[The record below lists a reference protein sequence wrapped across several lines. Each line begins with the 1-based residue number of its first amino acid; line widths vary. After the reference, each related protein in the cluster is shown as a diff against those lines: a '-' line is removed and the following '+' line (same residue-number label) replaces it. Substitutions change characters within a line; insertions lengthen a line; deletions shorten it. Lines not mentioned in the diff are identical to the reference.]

1 MTEKQKSMTHRLVL
15 MAMFVAVQ
23 IILSRFLSINLWNL
37 KIGFSFIPIV
47 LAGILLVA
55 LIITLLNRAVTAL
68 ETRLV
73 RWH

>member
-37 KIGFSFIPIV
+37 KIGFFLYPRSFLRV
-47 LAGILLVA
+47 SCWGL
-55 LIITLLNRAVTAL
+55 
-68 ETRLV
+68 
-73 RWH
+73 